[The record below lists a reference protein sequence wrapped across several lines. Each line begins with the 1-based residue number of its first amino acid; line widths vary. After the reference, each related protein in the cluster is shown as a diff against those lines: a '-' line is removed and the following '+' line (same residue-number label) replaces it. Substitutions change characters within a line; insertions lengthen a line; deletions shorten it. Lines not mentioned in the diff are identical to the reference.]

1 MIVDLD
7 DFKLVNDRYGH
18 AVGDEVLVMLAER
31 LRDSVRSADT
41 VARLGGEEFALL
53 LPETGLAGALAVAER
68 ARSAFAAEQQAPQ
81 EWGAGSR

>member
-7 DFKLVNDRYGH
+7 DFKQVNDRHGH
-18 AVGDEVLVMLAER
+18 AVGDEVLVTLADR

-53 LPETGLAGALAVAER
+53 LPETDLSGALAVAQR
-68 ARSAFAAEQQAPQ
+68 ARTAFSV
-81 EWGAGSR
+81 AGVRLKGGEKPS